1 MEFQIYTGESIA
13 ESLTALGLPS
23 AFIDKTITCTT
34 VKYHFNLENITKLPK
49 VKKVAELLSATCH
62 EPIKVLSSPI
72 GHFCLEFTRKE
83 REFPTF
89 FETHSALKGKKDG
102 EFVVGI
108 DENGKILT
116 KNIEDCPHLL
126 VSGQTN
132 SGKSVFL
139 NSFISCINCYSAHTG
154 LMLIDPKQVEFT
166 QFENSPRLICPIITS
181 VDEAIAR
188 LNQLCNIMD
197 DRYAKLRSMGFQNN
211 ENNTFD
217 KIICVIDELAD
228 LMLTS
233 SKEVEEPI
241 VRIAQKGRACGIH
254 LVLAT
259 QRPTVNV
266 VTGLIKANIPT
277 RIAFSMASIRDSIVM
292 LDKAGANE
300 LLGKGDCLVKFAD
313 RLDVIRVQAPY
324 ISKED
329 IAHTLTICKP
339 RVWNTQPAQNQTTPK
354 IATTSHKTSWL
365 DKLLGKLGFDR
376 SRTQRMRNSS
386 ISAPEP
392 QVPYNI
398 DEQNFFDCVD
408 DDEEN

>member
-1 MEFQIYTGESIA
+1 
-13 ESLTALGLPS
+13 
-23 AFIDKTITCTT
+23 
-34 VKYHFNLENITKLPK
+34 
-49 VKKVAELLSATCH
+49 
-62 EPIKVLSSPI
+62 
-72 GHFCLEFTRKE
+72 
-83 REFPTF
+83 
-89 FETHSALKGKKDG
+89 
-102 EFVVGI
+102 
-108 DENGKILT
+108 
-116 KNIEDCPHLL
+116 
-126 VSGQTN
+126 
-132 SGKSVFL
+132 
-139 NSFISCINCYSAHTG
+139 
-154 LMLIDPKQVEFT
+154 
-166 QFENSPRLICPIITS
+166 
-181 VDEAIAR
+181 
-188 LNQLCNIMD
+188 
-197 DRYAKLRSMGFQNN
+197 MGFQNN

-228 LMLTS
+228 LILTS

-329 IAHTLTICKP
+329 IAHTLTFCKP
-339 RVWNTQPAQNQTTPK
+339 RVWNTQPTQNATTYK

-365 DKLLGKLGFDR
+365 DKILGKLGFDR
-376 SRTQRMRNSS
+376 SRPQRVENSA
-386 ISAPEP
+386 IPP
-392 QVPYNI
+392 QKLDVHYDI
-398 DEQNFFDCVD
+398 EEQNFYDCIE
-408 DDEEN
+408 DDEEK